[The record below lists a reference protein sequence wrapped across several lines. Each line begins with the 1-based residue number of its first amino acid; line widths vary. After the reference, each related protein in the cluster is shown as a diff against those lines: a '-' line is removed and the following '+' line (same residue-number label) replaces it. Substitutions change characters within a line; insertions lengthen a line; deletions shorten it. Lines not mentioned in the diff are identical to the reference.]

1 MNTLISTRYTAAM
14 VDGALLL
21 LRIGIAILMIPH
33 GLQKLNG
40 FDKMQNEF
48 VSFMGLSPK
57 LSLVLAM
64 SAELGCSLLLL
75 VGLFTRFATIPLIIT
90 MLIALFMAHQGALF
104 GDGEKNGLFITMF
117 LVLLI
122 LGPGEYSLDARLGKR
137 RF

>member
-1 MNTLISTRYTAAM
+1 MNTLISTRYTATM

-21 LRIGIAILMIPH
+21 LRIGIAVLMIPH

-48 VSFMGLSPK
+48 VSFMGLGPK

-64 SAELGCSLLLL
+64 SAELGCSILLL

-90 MLIALFMAHQGALF
+90 MLTALFMAHQGALF

>member
-1 MNTLISTRYTAAM
+1 MNSLISTRYTTAM

-21 LRIGIAILMIPH
+21 LRIGTAVLMIPH

-48 VSFMGLSPK
+48 VSFLGLSPK

-75 VGLFTRFATIPLIIT
+75 VGLFTRFATVPLIIT
-90 MLIALFMAHQGALF
+90 MLTALFMAHQGALF
-104 GDGEKNGLFITMF
+104 GDGEKNGLFITMS

>member
-90 MLIALFMAHQGALF
+90 MLTALFMAHQGALF

>member
-1 MNTLISTRYTAAM
+1 MNSLISTRYTAAM

-21 LRIGIAILMIPH
+21 LRIGAAVLMIPH

-48 VSFMGLSPK
+48 VSFLGLSPK

-75 VGLFTRFATIPLIIT
+75 VGLFTRFATVPLIIT
-90 MLIALFMAHQGALF
+90 MLTALFMAHQGALF

>member
-1 MNTLISTRYTAAM
+1 MNALISTRYTTAM

-21 LRIGIAILMIPH
+21 LRIGIAVLMIPH

-48 VSFMGLSPK
+48 VSFMGLGPK

-90 MLIALFMAHQGALF
+90 MLTALFMAHQGALF

>member
-1 MNTLISTRYTAAM
+1 MNSLISTRYTTAM

-21 LRIGIAILMIPH
+21 LRIGIAVLMIPH
-33 GLQKLNG
+33 GLQKLTG
-40 FDKMQNEF
+40 FGNMQNEF
-48 VSFMGLSPK
+48 VSFLGLSPK

-90 MLIALFMAHQGALF
+90 MLTALFMAHQGALF

>member
-1 MNTLISTRYTAAM
+1 MLISTRYTANA

-21 LRIGIAILMIPH
+21 LRIGVAVFMIPH

-40 FDKMQNEF
+40 FGQMQHEF

-57 LSLVLAM
+57 LSLALAM
-64 SAELGCSLLLL
+64 SAELGCSLLILA
-75 VGLFTRFATIPLIIT
+75 GLFTRLATIPLIIT
-90 MLIALFMAHQGALF
+90 MLTALFLAHQGALF
-104 GDGEKNGLFITMF
+104 GDGEKNGLFILMF

-122 LGPGEYSLDARLGKR
+122 LGPGEFSVDARLGQR